1 MRSTSAALKPRVA
14 EAAPPAEPVPPPASA
29 PYQFEIVRTRAAFDA
44 LAAEWD
50 ALFARA
56 GRSAQ
61 LFQQFNWNW
70 HWCNHYLDA
79 AGPSLAVLTVRRAET
94 LVAVWPLV
102 TVRVAGLTRLTW
114 MGAPVSQYGDVLV
127 DAVEDPLALLRAGWA
142 HVVASTKPD
151 VVDLARVRADA
162 AIAPLLAELG
172 ALQTRLQ
179 QAPYLDLKSAP
190 DFPAYMQRHSA
201 KSRKKSRAAA
211 RKLTEQ
217 GAQFTKSTGGEA
229 SRNAVAAAIVSKHEQ
244 LLERGIISPAL
255 ADPRMQ
261 RFFADAAAGN
271 QRPAQIV
278 VYALEFDGE
287 KAATDVLIDCKGR
300 IATHIFAYET
310 KYAKERVGAYLLERT
325 IEEAFADGRD
335 TFDLLAPADDYKLRW
350 ADGTV
355 DVVDWAV
362 PISPKG
368 RAYARIYLRALRPML
383 KSVISAMPASV
394 NRLLAAAYARRKSVS

>member
-14 EAAPPAEPVPPPASA
+14 EAAPLAEPARPPAPA
-29 PYQFEIVRTRAAFDA
+29 PDQFEIVRTRTAFDA

-56 GRSAQ
+56 GHSAQ

-70 HWCNHYLDA
+70 HWCNHYLNA
-79 AGPSLAVLTVRRAET
+79 AGPSLAVLTVRRAGS
-94 LVAVWPLV
+94 LVAVWPFV
-102 TVRVAGLTRLTW
+102 TERVGGLTRLTW

-142 HVVASTKPD
+142 HVVAATKPD
-151 VVDLARVRADA
+151 VVDLPRVRADA
-162 AIAPLLAELG
+162 AIAPLLVELG

-190 DFPAYMQRHSA
+190 DFPTYMQRHSA
-201 KSRKKSRAAA
+201 RARKKSRAAA

-217 GAQFTKSTGGEA
+217 GAHFTQYTDGEKARETVA
-229 SRNAVAAAIVSKHEQ
+229 SAIAMKRDQ
-244 LLERGIISPAL
+244 LTERGVISPPL
-255 ADPRMQ
+255 VDPRMQ
-261 RFFADAAAGN
+261 RFFADVATGFE
-271 QRPAQIV
+271 RPTGLIT
-278 VYALEFDGE
+278 YTLEFNGDQ
-287 KAATDVLIDCKGR
+287 AAIDVLLECKGR
-300 IATHIFAYET
+300 IATHVFAYQT
-310 KYAKERVGAYLLERT
+310 KYAKDRVGAYILERT
-325 IEEAFADGRD
+325 IEQAFTDGRD

-355 DVVDWAV
+355 DVIDWAV

-368 RAYARIYLRALRPML
+368 RAYARIYLQTLRPML
-383 KSVISAMPASV
+383 KSVINAMPASI